1 MQLRILTRLAID
13 NRSDGREQENGKFG
27 DQMFVLVR
35 DQCKK
40 IQVVSWDEKS
50 VVHGELTHWKGL

>member
-1 MQLRILTRLAID
+1 MQLRILTGLAID
-13 NRSDGREQENGKFG
+13 NRSDSRERENGKFR

-50 VVHGELTHWKGL
+50 VAHGNRIYHL